1 MAKRYNNFR
10 ILNNSNEYYRFL
22 RKRRDGLKNIQHYET
37 PILYH
42 PSVIDRA
49 NLETTVYIWSSGDH
63 YYKLAHQFYGDS
75 AYWWIIA
82 WYNGKPTEV
91 DVMPGDAITIP
102 LDIER
107 ILEVLGV

>member
-1 MAKRYNNFR
+1 MPKRYNNFR

-22 RKRRDGLKNIQHYET
+22 RKRRGGLKNIQHYET

-42 PSVIDRA
+42 PNILQRA
-49 NLETTVYIWSSGDH
+49 NLETTLHIWSSGDR
-63 YYKLAHQFYGDS
+63 YYKLANDFYGNPE
-75 AYWWIIA
+75 YWWVIA
-82 WYNGKPTEV
+82 WYNGRPTEV
-91 DVMPGDAITIP
+91 DCRPGDALTIP